1 MNAKLVKR
9 MRQHARR
16 LMAGKPERALV
27 AVGPMWQKTR
37 HAGTN
42 PDGTPRSQ
50 TYFVTPTLKN
60 DPQTVRGMYR
70 AMRKGFA
77 TRSH

>member
-16 LMAGKPERALV
+16 LMAGKPERGLV
-27 AVGPMWQKTR
+27 EVRGA
-37 HAGTN
+37 
-42 PDGTPRSQ
+42 
-50 TYFVTPTLKN
+50 LKN

-77 TRSH
+77 TRSNHG

>member
-16 LMAGKPERALV
+16 LMAGKPERGAI
-27 AVGPMWQKTR
+27 
-37 HAGTN
+37 AGD
-42 PDGTPRSQ
+42 P
-50 TYFVTPTLKN
+50 VWPTLKN

-77 TRSH
+77 TRSNHG

>member
-16 LMAGKPERALV
+16 LMAGKPERDLV
-27 AVGPMWQKTR
+27 AVS
-37 HAGTN
+37 GTL
-42 PDGTPRSQ
+42 
-50 TYFVTPTLKN
+50 TLKN
-60 DPQTVRGMYR
+60 NPNTVRGMYR

>member
-16 LMAGKPERALV
+16 LMAGKPERGTIE
-27 AVGPMWQKTR
+27 VGT
-37 HAGTN
+37 
-42 PDGTPRSQ
+42 
-50 TYFVTPTLKN
+50 TLKN
-60 DPQTVRGMYR
+60 DPKTVRGMYR

-77 TRSH
+77 TRSTQS

>member
-16 LMAGKPERALV
+16 LMAGKPERGVMAG
-27 AVGPMWQKTR
+27 GPT
-37 HAGTN
+37 G
-42 PDGTPRSQ
+42 
-50 TYFVTPTLKN
+50 FVTPTLKN

-77 TRSH
+77 TR